1 MPVAVLRLIVL
12 KQNFIVKSEKQY
24 GTHYSYGEYSAL
36 VREGKIMSEVMS
48 EVWGSEKA
56 GEKEKAGKK

>member
-1 MPVAVLRLIVL
+1 MKKVLDRVDKKCIEISRYNKLH
-12 KQNFIVKSEKQY
+12 N
-24 GTHYSYGEYSAL
+24 THYSYGEYSAL